1 MKKLFA
7 PLCASIVATSAF
19 AQGTITVGNGSYAF
33 ARTNATGI
41 GWTAGNTA
49 PVLGGFYY
57 AVFTAASTVTSIDV
71 SLQNLLTSTWTFTGV
86 YATNSAVAT
95 GGRLLNGASGI
106 ATTQGWTPGQT
117 NSYLLLGWSS
127 NLATSDVNSILNQ
140 LRGAH
145 LQGGSWEGGG
155 FATNNFSGN
164 AFLGVT
170 PIGFGEA
177 GGGTTGLGP
186 LLLFGATN
194 SPAGNPIGA
203 NPNPSPFD
211 LFVVGACPEPS
222 AFALAGLGAAAV
234 LFLRR
239 RNLIC

>member
-7 PLCASIVATSAF
+7 LLYVSIVATSAF
-19 AQGTITVGNGSYAF
+19 AQGTIAVGNGTYAF

-117 NSYLLLGWSS
+117 NSYLLLGWSG
-127 NLATSDVNSILNQ
+127 NLATFDVNSILND
-140 LRGAH
+140 LRGAQ
-145 LQGGSWEGGG
+145 LQGGGWTVGG
-155 FATNNFSGN
+155 FATNDFSGL
-164 AFLGVT
+164 AFVGAT
-170 PIGFGEA
+170 TIGFGAA

-186 LLLFGATN
+186 LLLFGPAN
-194 SPAGNPIGA
+194 DPAGNPIGA

-211 LFVVGACPEPS
+211 LFIVCNSCPEPS
-222 AFALAGLGAAAV
+222 AFALAGLGAAAI
-234 LFLRR
+234 LFRRR
-239 RNLIC
+239 RN

>member
-1 MKKLFA
+1 VKKLFA
-7 PLCASIVATSAF
+7 LLYASIVATSAF
-19 AQGTITVGNGSYAF
+19 AQGTITVANGSYAF
-33 ARTNATGI
+33 ARTNAI
-41 GWTAGNTA
+41 GFGLTAGNTA

-71 SLQNLLTSTWTFTGV
+71 NLQNLLNGTWTFTGV

-95 GGRLLNGASGI
+95 GGRLLTGGGI
-106 ATTQGWTPGQT
+106 ATTTQGWTPGQT
-117 NSYLLLGWSS
+117 NSYLLLGWSG
-127 NLATSDVNSILNQ
+127 NLATTDVNSILNQ
-140 LRGAH
+140 LRGAQ
-145 LQGGSWEGGG
+145 LQGGFWVGGG
-155 FATNNFSGN
+155 FTNLFSG
-164 AFLGVT
+164 FLGVT

-186 LLLFGATN
+186 LQLFGATATA
-194 SPAGNPIGA
+194 AGQPIGS

-211 LFVVGACPEPS
+211 LFVVCGPCPEPS

-239 RNLIC
+239 RC